1 MLFKT
6 VAIATAALL
15 AIGLWGCSSPSLLE
29 KNWGRSFEA
38 ARTAQ
43 ILNPDGVDNSAPVEG
58 LHGPVV
64 ERILDDHFLRKADKK
79 E

>member
-1 MLFKT
+1 
-6 VAIATAALL
+6 
-15 AIGLWGCSSPSLLE
+15 LE
-29 KNWGRSFEA
+29 KNWGRSFEE
-38 ARTAQ
+38 ARTSQ
-43 ILNPDGVDNSAPVEG
+43 ILNPDGADNSAPVEG